1 MDRRRGI
8 ACALLV
14 GIATLMMRVGAQEA
28 PKTLLIGGDVT
39 TPVTLAPADL
49 RTMPRTTVST
59 EEEGRTVTYEGVLVA
74 ELLRRAGVPLG
85 ADLRGN
91 AVASYV
97 VVRGADGYKAVFALP
112 ELDPA
117 FTDSQV
123 IVADSIDGKP
133 LFGYQGPLRLVA
145 PKDRRAARGVRM
157 LERIDVVRLPK

>member
-28 PKTLLIGGDVT
+28 PKTLLIGGNVT